1 MIRGRE
7 RFLTQMYVIT
17 DFIVV
22 QLAFLLAW
30 LFRFIIFPEANAGA
44 LPFQTYFFWSIIYGF
59 IAIMIGYVLGIYIPK
74 RKKKFAFEMIK
85 VFQIHVF
92 SMFMLLSLLFLF
104 KVVDLS
110 RYLLIFYFIFSV
122 VLVIFYRLFVKISL
136 RTIRRKGFNKQ
147 FILVVGAGEL
157 GRKYY
162 DNLMRN
168 PEFGFQVI
176 GFLDDFVKEFDCT
189 NKKYG
194 NILGTIDQLSEILEN
209 KLVDEV
215 VIALPIRV
223 HKRYR
228 EIVMV
233 CEKAGVRTSIIPDF
247 YNILPATPHFD
258 SLGDIPL
265 INVRDVPLDD
275 AQKRLFKRLFD
286 IVFSICAILVTSPIM
301 ILIVLGIKI
310 TSPGP
315 IIFRQ
320 ERVGLNRRTFQMYK
334 FRSMKHMP
342 ESVSNTQWTTENDPR
357 RTKFGTFLRKTSL
370 DELPQFFNVLKG
382 DMSVVG
388 PRPERP
394 YFVDQFKE
402 DVPKYMIKHHVRPGI
417 TGWAQ
422 VCGLRGDT
430 SIKDRIVHDIFYI
443 ENWTFL
449 FDIKIIFKTIVNGF
463 VNKNAY

>member
-7 RFLTQMYVIT
+7 RFLTQIYVMT
-17 DFIVV
+17 DFIII

-30 LFRFIIFPEANAGA
+30 FFRFEILEENLEGV
-44 LPFQTYFFWSIIYGF
+44 LPFETYFFWSIIYGF
-59 IAIMIGYVLGIYIPK
+59 ISIMIGYVLGIYIPK
-74 RKKKFAFEMIK
+74 RKKKFAFELMK

-110 RYLLIFYFIFSV
+110 RYLLIFYFVFSV
-122 VLVIFYRLFVKISL
+122 VLVISYRLVVKLSL
-136 RTIRRKGFNKQ
+136 RTMRRKGYNKQ
-147 FILVVGAGEL
+147 FVLVIGAGEL

-162 DNLMRN
+162 DNLMKN

-176 GFLDDFVKEFDCT
+176 GFLDDYVKEFDRA

-194 NILGTIDQLSEILEN
+194 SILGAIDQLSEVLED
-209 KLVDEV
+209 KIVDEV
-215 VIALPIRV
+215 VIALPIRA
-223 HKRYR
+223 HKKYR
-228 EIVMV
+228 EIVMA

-275 AQKRLFKRLFD
+275 AQKRMFKRLFD
-286 IVFSICAILVTSPIM
+286 IVFSTCAILVTSPI
-301 ILIVLGIKI
+301 IVFIVIGIKL

-315 IIFRQ
+315 IIFKQ
-320 ERVGLNRRTFQMYK
+320 ERVGLNRRTFEMYK

-402 DVPKYMIKHHVRPGI
+402 DIPKYMIKHHVRPGI

-430 SIKDRIVHDIFYI
+430 SITDRIVHDIFYI

>member
-7 RFLTQMYVIT
+7 RFIN
-17 DFIVV
+17 
-22 QLAFLLAW
+22 QLYMSSDFLLIQIAFFTAW
-30 LFRFIIFPEANAGA
+30 LLRFELTEESKVGV
-44 LPFQTYFFWSIIYGF
+44 LPFQTYFFWSLIYGL
-59 IAIMIGYVLGIYIPK
+59 IALMIGYLIGLYQPK
-74 RKKKFAFEMIK
+74 RKKRFAFELSK
-85 VFQIHVF
+85 VFQIHIF

-104 KVVDLS
+104 KEIDLS
-110 RYLLIFYFIFSV
+110 RFLL
-122 VLVIFYRLFVKISL
+122 LLFLLFNIAYISL
-136 RTIRRKGFNKQ
+136 FRAVAKITLRSLRRKGYNKQ
-147 FILVVGAGEL
+147 FVIVIGAGEL

-168 PEFGFQVI
+168 PEIGFQVI
-176 GFLDDFVKEFDCT
+176 GFLDDYVSSFDRV
-189 NKKYG
+189 NSKYG
-194 NILGTIDQLSEILEN
+194 EIFGTTDQLSEILEN

-223 HKRYR
+223 HKKYR
-228 EIVMV
+228 EIVV
-233 CEKAGVRTSIIPDF
+233 ACEKAGVRTSIIPDF

-301 ILIVLGIKI
+301 LLIVLRIKM

-320 ERVGLNRRTFQMYK
+320 ERVGLNRRTFHMYK

-342 ESVSNTQWTTENDPR
+342 ERESNTQWTTVDDPR
-357 RTKFGTFLRKTSL
+357 KTKFGAFLRKTSL

>member
-7 RFLTQMYVIT
+7 RFFTQMYVMS
-17 DFIVV
+17 DYIVI

-30 LFRFIIFPEANAGA
+30 VLRFQIFPEPNAGS

-59 IAIMIGYVLGIYIPK
+59 IAIALGYVLGIYIPK
-74 RKKKFAFEMIK
+74 RKKRFAFELMK
-85 VFQIHVF
+85 VLQIHTF

-110 RYLLIFYFIFSV
+110 RYLLIFYFIFSILFV
-122 VLVIFYRLFVKISL
+122 VIYRLIIKLGL

-147 FILVVGAGEL
+147 FILVIGAGHL

-162 DNLMRN
+162 DNLMKN

-176 GFLDDFVKEFDCT
+176 GFLDDFVESFDRV
-189 NKKYG
+189 NRKYG
-194 NILGTIDQLSEILEN
+194 KILGTSNQLAEMLEN
-209 KLVDEV
+209 KLIDEV
-215 VIALPIRV
+215 VIALPIRA
-223 HKRYR
+223 HKKYR
-228 EIVMV
+228 EIVMI

-247 YNILPATPHFD
+247 YDILPATPHFD

-275 AQKRLFKRLFD
+275 AQNRLFKRLFD
-286 IVFSICAILVTSPIM
+286 IVFSVCAILVTSPIM
-301 ILIVLGIKI
+301 TFIVIGIKF

-315 IIFRQ
+315 IIFKQ
-320 ERVGLNRRTFQMYK
+320 ERVGLNRRTFHMYK

-357 RTKFGTFLRKTSL
+357 RTKFGAFLRKTSL

-402 DVPKYMIKHHVRPGI
+402 DIPKYMIKHHVRPGI

-430 SIKDRIVHDIFYI
+430 SIRDRIVHDIFYI

-449 FDIKIIFKTIVNGF
+449 FDLKIIVKTIINGF

>member
-7 RFLTQMYVIT
+7 RFLTQMYVMA
-17 DFIVV
+17 DFIAI
-22 QLAFLLAW
+22 QIAFLLAW
-30 LFRFIIFPEANAGA
+30 FFRFQVLKENLDGV

-59 IAIMIGYVLGIYIPK
+59 IAIAIGYVLGIYVPK
-74 RKKKFAFEMIK
+74 RKKKFAFEMMK
-85 VFQIHVF
+85 VFQIHIF

-110 RYLLIFYFIFSV
+110 RYLLILYFAFCLIFV
-122 VLVIFYRLFVKISL
+122 VSYRLFVKISL
-136 RTIRRKGFNKQ
+136 RTMRRKGYNKQ
-147 FILVVGAGEL
+147 FILVIGAGEL
-157 GRKYY
+157 GRRYY
-162 DNLMRN
+162 DTLMRN

-176 GFLDDFVKEFDCT
+176 GFLDDYVKSFPPELS
-189 NKKYG
+189 KYG
-194 NILGTIDQLSEILEN
+194 EIIGTTEQLSEVLEN

-215 VIALPIRV
+215 VVALPIRA
-223 HKRYR
+223 HNKYR
-228 EIVMV
+228 QIVEA

-247 YNILPATPHFD
+247 YDILPASPHFD
-258 SLGDIPL
+258 TLGDIPL
-265 INVRDVPLDD
+265 VNVRDVPLDD
-275 AQKRLFKRLFD
+275 AQNRMLKRLFD
-286 IVFSICAILVTSPIM
+286 IVFSICAIIITLPLM
-301 ILIVLGIKI
+301 ILIAIGIKL

-315 IIFRQ
+315 IIFKQ

-342 ESVSNTQWTTENDPR
+342 ESVSNTQWTTANDPR

-394 YFVDQFKE
+394 YFVDRFKE
-402 DVPKYMIKHHVRPGI
+402 EIPKYMIKHHVRPGI

-443 ENWTFL
+443 ENWSFL
-449 FDIKIIFKTIVNGF
+449 FDIKIILKTIVNGF